1 MPSFAIEIRK
11 FFLRGIYGLYC
22 SLSCALVANL
32 CVESP
37 DFNIGNGSGPPMNT
51 NLSVQDLRKI
61 ATGMQNNRLLTLSFP
76 EDDAPHEILLVNR
89 LEGEESLSRDFRFVI
104 EILSDNAKLDPKDF
118 VGKLISV
125 QLLRDD
131 GSFRYF
137 NGYIFAFRL
146 IKTAR
151 RERPDTG
158 RASPDDPKVQRAPCE
173 RRHARDPRAG
183 RLSRPGQRCTGQ
195 SGAAFPRR
203 YVGYRRHRGGSR
215 RTSARV

>member
-1 MPSFAIEIRK
+1 
-11 FFLRGIYGLYC
+11 
-22 SLSCALVANL
+22 
-32 CVESP
+32 
-37 DFNIGNGSGPPMNT
+37 MNT

-137 NGYIFAFRL
+137 NGYIFVFRL
-146 IKTAR
+146 VKTDGGIVSYEAEVGPWLR
-151 RERPDTG
+151 YLTLRKNNRLFLDQDICGQT
-158 RASPDDPKVQRAPCE
+158 SDHLQRL
-173 RRHARDPRAG
+173 RHAAGLGVEGSGEG
-183 RLSRPGQRCTGQ
+183 RLDVDGVPVRRARP
-195 SGAAFPRR
+195 
-203 YVGYRRHRGGSR
+203 
-215 RTSARV
+215 